1 VPQPE
6 GKIFTLEETSSSSSS
21 SNEIRSFEDIEL
33 NSPDLVRGVR
43 NPDNNLEVIRR
54 LGYQRVTAQ
63 QTQVHLRLS

>member
-1 VPQPE
+1 MPQPE
-6 GKIFTLEETSSSSSS
+6 GKVFTLEETSS

-54 LGYQRVTAQ
+54 LEFQRVTHNK
-63 QTQVHLRLS
+63 TQAHLSLS